1 MEFAH
6 PDILNKLQ
14 DGEYAWLTQALLK
27 TRVISTM
34 DENTILGLMM
44 AMTALNGAT
53 AGHVAVFVADL
64 THDVRQKILGLFKSE
79 LTKIFPN
86 PEVCKWL
93 TEHLRLMHAE
103 SLHLARFLCSKRGVR
118 AYDILQLSRV
128 CEIPP

>member
-1 MEFAH
+1 MHLKIIEHAVEFSH

-27 TRVISTM
+27 TRVVSTM
-34 DENTILGLMM
+34 AENT
-44 AMTALNGAT
+44 
-53 AGHVAVFVADL
+53 
-64 THDVRQKILGLFKSE
+64 ILGLFKSE
-79 LTKIFPN
+79 LTKIFLN
-86 PEVCKWL
+86 TKVCKWL

-103 SLHLARFLCSKRGVR
+103 SLHLARFLCSKQGVR